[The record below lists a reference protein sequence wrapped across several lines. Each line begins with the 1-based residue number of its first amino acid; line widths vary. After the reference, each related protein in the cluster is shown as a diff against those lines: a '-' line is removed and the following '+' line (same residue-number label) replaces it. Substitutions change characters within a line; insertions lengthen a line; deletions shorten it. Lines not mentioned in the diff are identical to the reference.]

1 MQKTRKLISL
11 LLAVMM
17 VLSMCTVGMVS
28 VSALPEDAIIND
40 AEGNDA
46 SGIDGDI
53 FGLMG
58 DTDDNDTVNVKDAT
72 QIQKFAAKLIE
83 LDEASTA
90 LADVNLD
97 DKVNVKDATAI
108 QKWVAKFDVEEPINC
123 LVYIP
128 AAEPTT
134 VATVPTTVAPT
145 ETTAVETKPTIPVII
160 PTTVATEP
168 SEVPTTAKPTEAPA
182 TTVAPTT
189 AKPTEAPA
197 TTVAPTTAAPTTVK
211 PTEAPAEKVTIYFT
225 NNQGWEVVNIYYWGG
240 TGAAS
245 AEWPGQ
251 EMTYV
256 ETSDLGQDIYSYE
269 IAADVA
275 GIVFNGKESATSE
288 KGNNYQTVDI
298 TEGIVNNAGFY
309 PEEQKVDPEGPDNDK
324 WICGTYTYESKEEIT
339 TEADD
344 VVGPGYYLVGT
355 IGGQELMTADTLTAD
370 RKLTQASNGDYVL
383 FWTTT
388 GGDEYKVAYYDGTE
402 ITKLFKAEGEDPYII
417 GKESNKIGYC
427 KVEFN
432 PEGKD
437 NWSYKYMTI
446 NVTTERPDDPEDT
459 GNQDATQKP
468 QGEKSLILLRGDF
481 NDWKGDDLTF
491 YKTSDPD
498 VVTIT
503 IELEAGKY
511 EFKLRDRNGESLW
524 YGNPGTIKD
533 TTYPDSKNGWEMKET
548 DGNCTLEATG
558 GTYTFNFNTSTK
570 KLTVLHNVPVVTDP
584 AETTKADEQET
595 TQKPQGEKSLI
606 LLRGDFNDWKG
617 DDLTFYKT
625 SDPDVVTITIE
636 LEAGKYEFKLRD
648 RNGDDLWY
656 GNPGTIK
663 DTTYPESKNGWEMK
677 ETDGNCTLEATGG
690 TYTFNFNTSTK
701 KLTVLHNVPVVTDPV
716 ETTKVDEQETTKVD
730 QQETTKVDEQE
741 TTKVD
746 EQETTQK
753 PQGEKSLIILRGDFN
768 NWEGEKDTFLTTSNP
783 DIVTVTIEL
792 EAGTYNFKL
801 RDRSGDDLWYGNN
814 GTIKD
819 STGEG
824 GWTFTKTEGMGGHCT
839 LEATGGTYTFNFN
852 TSTKKLV
859 VLHNGSVV
867 TDPIEDNTDNDDP
880 DVVDAG
886 YYLVGKL
893 NGKEYWDAA
902 SITADRKLKETST
915 EGEYKLN
922 WTFYDGDQ
930 VKVVYFDGTSIKTW
944 YKDNA
949 DNYNIDSKKAGD
961 GVLYFRPEGNDSW
974 SYTFFTV
981 QPANP
986 NESEPDS
993 EPSSVTT
1000 DPQTSSS
1007 VAIVTDPIETES
1019 TATEP
1024 SSSSEATESQPA
1036 SSSSE
1041 ATESQP
1047 ASSEVVDPVIPAYE
1061 VHVAEGRGFKLLGA
1075 LSLAEGSKTVLEAT
1089 FEFEAGN
1096 IGFKIKDA
1104 DNTKWYGGATTFTDA
1119 CENVVFT
1126 TSKDLATLVATGGT
1140 YKFTVDASDA
1150 DNLVV
1155 KVEKIA
1161 GIDNPDEKVTIYLKQ
1176 DGIDWLLNTADKR
1189 VAKLIDND
1197 TQTEYTMS
1205 VVGDAWVV
1213 EVPSSVTDIT
1223 FKRFKG
1229 DDLRNTWNAGERGT
1243 DVTYYVMD
1251 DYSGRWENQEL
1262 DTYTVYFIN
1271 ASNWSKVC
1279 AYAWTGGTNG
1289 GGWPGKEMTETG
1301 VQVNGFDVYSVE
1313 FNAEFEK
1320 IQFNNGSNSAQIDN
1334 LTFKT
1339 GKYFDARSN
1348 EWYDTLA
1355 DVPAV
1360 GALATNRFLLG
1371 DFNGWNAT
1379 EYEFK
1384 LKAEG
1389 DSVGYVELELEA
1401 NKTYDFKIIR
1411 EGTWTS
1417 CTTFVTETVEG
1428 LQFSSSNGDNC
1439 KITTKSAGT
1448 YVFAFGLND
1457 SKLSV
1462 TYP

>member
-533 TTYPDSKNGWEMKET
+533 TTYPD
-548 DGNCTLEATG
+548 
-558 GTYTFNFNTSTK
+558 
-570 KLTVLHNVPVVTDP
+570 
-584 AETTKADEQET
+584 
-595 TQKPQGEKSLI
+595 
-606 LLRGDFNDWKG
+606 
-617 DDLTFYKT
+617 
-625 SDPDVVTITIE
+625 
-636 LEAGKYEFKLRD
+636 
-648 RNGDDLWY
+648 
-656 GNPGTIK
+656 
-663 DTTYPESKNGWEMK
+663 SKNGWEMK